1 MKSQEEIRAEIDRL
15 LDEDRLEEAE
25 LLIDQIIPVS
35 REEFRRRL
43 EAAPY
48 DDEPVTPEQ
57 QRQMDEVHRRL
68 DKMRIS
74 DTDIELRRLLESAEN
89 LEDREAVERV
99 LALLHSGH

>member
-15 LDEDRLEEAE
+15 LEEDRLEEAE

-57 QRQMDEVHRRL
+57 RRRL
-68 DKMRIS
+68 D
-74 DTDIELRRLLESAEN
+74 ELHIALAARGGRGPGRRA
-89 LEDREAVERV
+89 
-99 LALLHSGH
+99 G